1 MERRLHLPSLVLSG
15 VTDKDLLVQYN
26 TVTAL
31 SSLAMEL
38 SEEPESVL
46 SLSEGQSFDGVSELI
61 DRVFFVPYIG
71 CYYPIRS
78 LFHSVRQFQCFFP
91 FQGSISCFPDRVA
104 ILAFLWKSTPNSAS
118 VAETITAHL
127 LAYFVR
133 VSVRTIH

>member
-61 DRVFFVPYIG
+61 DRVFFVPNIG

-104 ILAFLWKSTPNSAS
+104 ILALWKSTPNSAS

-127 LAYFVR
+127 LAYFLR
-133 VSVRTIH
+133 VSGRTIH